1 MAAVLDATVAL
12 LAEAGPRTLSVRRVA
27 ERAGVNH
34 ALVHRHFGTKD
45 EIVRRAL
52 EAQSAAVAR
61 DVRARSR
68 DGGLD
73 VVQVLEVLAQHPAY
87 WTTLA
92 RVVLDDPE
100 LAGRGT
106 APTTDL
112 FAAASR
118 REGGEPGTTALA
130 ACLMLGRQVFGDF
143 VVQATGTSSE
153 DLDTDVSQLLQSLLG
168 R

>member
-1 MAAVLDATVAL
+1 MAAVLDATVEL
-12 LAEAGPRTLSVRRVA
+12 LAEAGPRTLSVRQVA

-52 EAQSAAVAR
+52 ETQAAAVAQ
-61 DVRARSR
+61 DVRVRSHQ
-68 DGGLD
+68 GTLD
-73 VVQVLEVLAQHPAY
+73 VAEVLEVLAEHTAY
-87 WTTLA
+87 WATLA

-100 LAGRGT
+100 LAGRGA
-106 APTTDL
+106 APTTGL
-112 FAAASR
+112 FASAAR
-118 REGGEPGTTALA
+118 REGTDPGTTALA

-143 VVQATGTSSE
+143 VVEATGITPE
-153 DLDTDVSQLLQSLLG
+153 DLDTDVSQVLRSLLG

>member
-1 MAAVLDATVAL
+1 MAAVIEATVEL
-12 LAEAGPRTLSVRRVA
+12 LAEAGPRTLSVRQVA

-61 DVRARSR
+61 DVRARTR
-68 DGGLD
+68 DGGID
-73 VVQVLEVLAQHPAY
+73 VVLEVLADHPAY

-92 RVVLDDPE
+92 RVVLDDPG

-106 APTTDL
+106 APTTEM
-112 FAAASR
+112 FAAAAR
-118 REGGEPGTTALA
+118 REGGDPGTTALA
-130 ACLMLGRQVFGDF
+130 ACLMLGRQVFGAF
-143 VVQATGTSSE
+143 VVESTGTTAE
-153 DLDTDVSQLLQSLLG
+153 DLDTDVSRLLRSLLG
-168 R
+168 G

>member
-1 MAAVLDATVAL
+1 MAAVLDATVEL
-12 LAEAGPRTLSVRRVA
+12 LAESGPRTLSVRQVA

-68 DGGLD
+68 DGELD
-73 VVQVLEVLAQHPAY
+73 VVQVLDVLAEHPAY

-92 RVVLDDPE
+92 RVVLDDTE

-106 APTTDL
+106 TPTTEV
-112 FAAASR
+112 FARAAR
-118 REGGEPGTTALA
+118 RAGGDPGSTALA
-130 ACLMLGRQVFGDF
+130 ACLMLGRRVFGDF
-143 VVQATGTSSE
+143 VVEATGTTRE
-153 DLDTDVSQLLQSLLG
+153 DLDTDVSQLLRSLFG

>member
-1 MAAVLDATVAL
+1 MAAVLEAAVEL
-12 LAEAGPRTLSVRRVA
+12 LAEFGPRTLSVRQIA

-52 EAQSAAVAR
+52 EAQSADVAR
-61 DVRARSR
+61 DIRARAG

-73 VVQVLEVLAQHPAY
+73 VVHTLEVLAEHPAY

-92 RVVLDDPE
+92 RVVLDDTG

-106 APTTDL
+106 APTTEL
-112 FAAASR
+112 FAEAGHR
-118 REGGEPGTTALA
+118 RGEEPGATALA
-130 ACLMLGRQVFGDF
+130 ACLLLGRQVFGDF
-143 VVQATGTSSE
+143 VVEATGATPQ
-153 DLDTDVSQLLQSLLG
+153 DLDRDVSQLLRSLLG